1 MQVTT
6 SPAQGAVLP
15 CNPLPGV
22 KHLVCSNARATTAP
36 VSMLVIESTWRQ
48 NKGQADALDTVSSH
62 SMDRKYCMWVWME
75 AKNCP
80 GIPNTCFSWVRV
92 RVQHTYTR
100 WQSRSEQSL
109 CFVYTL
115 HSRDSQPWLVFLCL
129 SSADWNVL
137 IKHVIR
143 FGRSLL

>member
-62 SMDRKYCMWVWME
+62 SMKVLHVGVDGSKKLPRH
-75 AKNCP
+75 
-80 GIPNTCFSWVRV
+80 TQHLLFLLFL
-92 RVQHTYTR
+92 QHTYTR